1 MIDHERES
9 SAEFSDLYV
18 QLLRAALDETNS
30 SLTPRMREYCLAA
43 HVAHGISLS
52 GKSPASASQLGI
64 VRSHGIVAQF
74 LLRDSMQSS

>member
-30 SLTPRMREYCLAA
+30 SLAPRMREHCLAA
-43 HVAHGISLS
+43 HVARGISMS
-52 GKSPASASQLGI
+52 GKTPASVSQLGI
-64 VRSHGIVAQF
+64 VRSHGSGHGETPLI
-74 LLRDSMQSS
+74 